1 MDALRIVLNEKTNHK
16 ITSLINKNTKLKQ
29 ELETTKKELLYV
41 LNEFNIIPCECTN
54 CKDKIYISGENQSIP
69 GLIEIIEMF
78 HWKDICLIT
87 DKDSLSFYGVCV
99 TCSRQ

>member
-1 MDALRIVLNEKTNHK
+1 MDALRIVLNEKTNDK

-29 ELETTKKELLYV
+29 ELETTKKDLLSV
-41 LNEFNIIPCECTN
+41 LNQFNIIPCECTN

-69 GLIEIIEMF
+69 SLIEVIEMF

-87 DKDSLSFYGVCV
+87 DKDLLSFYGVCV

>member
-16 ITSLINKNTKLKQ
+16 ITNLINKNTKLKQ

-69 GLIEIIEMF
+69 SLIEIIEMF

-87 DKDSLSFYGVCV
+87 DKDLLSFYGVCV

>member
-1 MDALRIVLNEKTNHK
+1 MDALRIVLNEKTNDK
-16 ITSLINKNTKLKQ
+16 IISLINKNTKLKH
-29 ELETTKKELLYV
+29 ELETTKKDLLSV
-41 LNEFNIIPCECTN
+41 LNQFNIIPCECTN

-69 GLIEIIEMF
+69 SLIEVIEMF

-87 DKDSLSFYGVCV
+87 DKDLLSFYGVCV

>member
-29 ELETTKKELLYV
+29 ELETTKKDLLSV
-41 LNEFNIIPCECTN
+41 LNQFNIIPCECTN

-78 HWKDICLIT
+78 HWKDICFIT
-87 DKDSLSFYGVCV
+87 DKDLFSFYGVCV